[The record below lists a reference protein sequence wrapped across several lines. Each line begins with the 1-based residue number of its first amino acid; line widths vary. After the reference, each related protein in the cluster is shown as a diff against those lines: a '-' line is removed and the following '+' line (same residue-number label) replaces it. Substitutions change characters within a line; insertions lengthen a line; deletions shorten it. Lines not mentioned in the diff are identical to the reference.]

1 MLGGKRA
8 AVLAAWA
15 LTVAAAFAVG
25 RSTTPPGSDP
35 VPEPLAAAVPEPLAA
50 AIEAALG
57 EPDVLER
64 AGRTARLLQQ
74 LGPENVSEVAEVY
87 DRMLNMLGELSIRPF
102 VTAWARFDPEGA
114 LQHTR
119 RWPYP
124 PKKDIGAG
132 MAIEVWALRDPAAAL
147 EAYESLRI
155 RDPEFQNV
163 LHMDMLGGWVLSG
176 RGGVNDYIAAL
187 PRGQIDSAITRVTGR
202 TLRHR
207 GLEAAIGW
215 VNSVTGNDSY
225 SNRFKK
231 KSFQRGSR
239 MVARWDLERA
249 AAWVMENRG
258 QPYASE
264 GPRIVAEQWGL
275 KDGRAALEWV
285 REHPDQE
292 LHYLAARTAFLGWL
306 KSDRD
311 GAAEWLKSEDH
322 TAFHDPAIVEYA
334 RDLGEREPA
343 EAIGW
348 CERVLEAQQRIHC
361 LKKVAPL
368 WYQRDALAA
377 ETWLQQSPLDEKA
390 RRAVRTPPKKR
401 PALRRPEDLHGPKA
415 AAAEGP

>member
-15 LTVAAAFAVG
+15 LTLAAVFAVG
-25 RSTTPPGSDP
+25 RSTTPPERDP
-35 VPEPLAAAVPEPLAA
+35 VPGPLAAAVPEPLAA
-50 AIEAALG
+50 AIEAALA

-64 AGRTARLLQQ
+64 TGRTARLLQQ

-132 MAIEVWALRDPAAAL
+132 MAIEAWAMRDPSAAL
-147 EAYESLRI
+147 EAYESMRI
-155 RDPEFQNV
+155 RDTELEN
-163 LHMDMLGGWVLSG
+163 LLLMDMIGGWVLSG
-176 RGGVNDYIAAL
+176 RDGVADYVATL
-187 PRGQIDSAITRVTGR
+187 PSGRIDSAITRVTGR
-202 TLRHR
+202 TLRH
-207 GLEAAIGW
+207 GGMEAAIAW
-215 VNSVTGNDSY
+215 VDSVTGNDAY
-225 SNRFKK
+225 PNRFKK
-231 KSFQRGSR
+231 KAFQRGSR
-239 MVARWDLERA
+239 MVARWDPERA

-285 REHPDQE
+285 RNHPDPE
-292 LHYLAARTAFLGWL
+292 RHYLAARSAFLSWL
-306 KSDRD
+306 KRDRD
-311 GAAEWLKSEDH
+311 GAVEWLNSEDL

-334 RDLGEREPA
+334 KELAKREPA

-348 CERVLEAQQRIHC
+348 CERVLEAKQRFHC
-361 LKKVAPL
+361 LTKVAPL

-377 ETWLQQSPLDEKA
+377 EAWLQQSPLDEKA
-390 RRAVRTPPKKR
+390 RRKVRTPPKKR
-401 PALRRPEDLHGPKA
+401 PALIRPEDLRGMKDA
-415 AAAEGP
+415 GAEGP